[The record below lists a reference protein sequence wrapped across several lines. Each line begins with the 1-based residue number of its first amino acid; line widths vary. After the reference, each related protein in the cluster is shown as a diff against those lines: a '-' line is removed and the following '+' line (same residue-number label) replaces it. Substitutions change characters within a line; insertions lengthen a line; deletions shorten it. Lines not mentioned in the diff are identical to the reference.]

1 MLALVTNFFKGTL
14 LINGSLSSN
23 QLGGK
28 GEKRQTRIIQIHK
41 ELCKNCGNQENDE
54 KVYCR

>member
-28 GEKRQTRIIQIHK
+28 GGKKTNKNNTDSQRI
-41 ELCKNCGNQENDE
+41 
-54 KVYCR
+54 V